1 MKISARNQFKGT
13 IVKIEEGVVTALV
26 VSDIGNGNKI
36 TSTISLAA
44 LKDLDL
50 KVGSEVTSV
59 IKASSVLLF
68 AE

>member
-68 AE
+68 TE